1 MLELAFADGQVAGLA
16 RHKVAWMSATH
27 PVVSES
33 AVLKPSGSTEPKA
46 PIPPA
51 PTTPDTLKQ
60 TFNLHEQGETRV
72 EPRRKLSEELCT
84 TCRKPKHYGP
94 CKRPVAIK
102 KSDFNLGLTANDA
115 PTENPST
122 SPHYHSATS
131 DSALARARDA
141 RPADEQAGT
150 AFADLYRHLGISSAA
165 DEPGRMSGGLNKVS
179 ALNQELQGIQ
189 QLLHGGVSP
198 HGALEVM
205 YPHAAQHLQ
214 PHAIEDI
221 YPGLAQAAANR
232 VRAHDLGREAARLLS
247 PKNPTPLL
255 GHAPAQQM
263 IQEGVR
269 LRAPQKLGN
278 FMLPGIETHSSY
290 EQRGPSPNPYEER
303 LTIKSPPLGFGD
315 EGPQRIR
322 RAFDQIDGAV
332 DSTSIEDSAK
342 GPQPG
347 PLA

>member
-1 MLELAFADGQVAGLA
+1 MSMLELAFANGQMGALV
-16 RHKVAWMSATH
+16 RHKLSWMSATH

-33 AVLKPSGSTEPKA
+33 PVLKPSGSSEPNVS
-46 PIPPA
+46 IPPA
-51 PTTPDTLKQ
+51 PSTPDTVKQ

-84 TCRKPKHYGP
+84 TCRRPKHYGS
-94 CKRPVAIK
+94 CKRPIAIK
-102 KSDFNLGLTANDA
+102 KSDFNLGLTADDA
-115 PTENPST
+115 PSENPST

-150 AFADLYRHLGISSAA
+150 AFADLYRHLGISSVA

-198 HGALEVM
+198 QSALEVM
-205 YPHAAQHLQ
+205 YPHAVEHI
-214 PHAIEDI
+214 P
-221 YPGLAQAAANR
+221 PGLAQAAADR
-232 VRAHDLGREAARLLS
+232 VRAHDLGQEAARLLS
-247 PKNPTPLL
+247 PKNPTPLF

-278 FMLPGIETHSSY
+278 FMLPGTETHSMF

-303 LTIKSPPLGFGD
+303 LTIKSPPVGWGD
-315 EGPQRIR
+315 EGEQRIR
-322 RAFDQIDGAV
+322 RSFDQIDGAA
-332 DSTSIEDSAK
+332 DSTSIEDAAK

-347 PLA
+347 PLT